1 MWYSVLQGGSLRV
14 SHFSQR
20 LIPRVVVCLAAWM
33 VWLLPL
39 AASAADFAVAPT
51 DLAFGSVPLGASA
64 SMAVTI
70 TNTSGVSQTP
80 NFSGGAPNDPV
91 NFGGF
96 QNCAGVPLPP
106 GGSCQF
112 TYEFHPTTLGAKS
125 SSTTIGINS
134 ENFSI
139 TMSGTGISPFSVTPT
154 NLNFGSVPLGASAS
168 LVVTIT
174 NTSGVSQTPNFS
186 GGAPNDPVN
195 FGGFQNCAG
204 VPLAPGG
211 SCQFTYEFHPTTLGA
226 KSSSTTIGINSENFS
241 ITMSGTGISAFSVT
255 PTNLNFGSVPLGAS
269 ASLAVT
275 ITNTSGVSQTPN
287 FAGGAPND
295 PVNFGGFQNCAGVP
309 LPPGGSC
316 QFTYEFHPT
325 TLGAKSSS
333 TTIGI
338 NSENF
343 SITMSG
349 TGGAF
354 NVAPLDVAFG
364 NVPLFASASMAVTIT
379 NVSGLSQTPTFTGG
393 APLDATNFGFSQNC
407 AGVTLPPGGTCTF
420 MYTFHPVTAGP
431 ISSSTTIGIDGN
443 DTPITLSGVGVA
455 VQPVPM
461 LDSGSL
467 GALAATLA
475 LIGLLVLNRRS

>member
-1 MWYSVLQGGSLRV
+1 MR
-14 SHFSQR
+14 R
-20 LIPRVVVCLAAWM
+20 RPAAPRRIL
-33 VWLLPL
+33 
-39 AASAADFAVAPT
+39 
-51 DLAFGSVPLGASA
+51 
-64 SMAVTI
+64 
-70 TNTSGVSQTP
+70 
-80 NFSGGAPNDPV
+80 
-91 NFGGF
+91 
-96 QNCAGVPLPP
+96 
-106 GGSCQF
+106 QF

-139 TMSGTGISPFSVTPT
+139 TMSGTGISAFSVTPT
-154 NLNFGSVPLGASAS
+154 NLNFGSVPEGASAS

-195 FGGFQNCAG
+195 FGGSQNCAG
-204 VPLAPGG
+204 VPLPPGG

-255 PTNLNFGSVPLGAS
+255 PTNLNFGSVPDGAS
-269 ASLAVT
+269 ASLVVT

-287 FAGGAPND
+287 FSGGAPND
-295 PVNFGGFQNCAGVP
+295 PVNFGGSQNCAGVP

-316 QFTYEFHPT
+316 QFAYEFHPT

-349 TGGAF
+349 TGISAFSVTPTNLNFGSVPEGASASLVVTIT
-354 NVAPLDVAFG
+354 NTSGVLANAQLLRGAPERSRQLRWLSELRNSDPAAPRRILPIHLRIPSDDARRKVLKHDYRHQQREFPDHYVGNRGRLQCGTTDVAFG
-364 NVPLFASASMAVTIT
+364 SVPL
-379 NVSGLSQTPTFTGG
+379 
-393 APLDATNFGFSQNC
+393 
-407 AGVTLPPGGTCTF
+407 
-420 MYTFHPVTAGP
+420 
-431 ISSSTTIGIDGN
+431 
-443 DTPITLSGVGVA
+443 
-455 VQPVPM
+455 
-461 LDSGSL
+461 
-467 GALAATLA
+467 ALL
-475 LIGLLVLNRRS
+475 RRWR

>member
-1 MWYSVLQGGSLRV
+1 MSGTGISRVQRDADESQLRQRSPRRFCVDRGDDHQHVGGLANAQLR
-14 SHFSQR
+14 R
-20 LIPRVVVCLAAWM
+20 
-33 VWLLPL
+33 
-39 AASAADFAVAPT
+39 
-51 DLAFGSVPLGASA
+51 
-64 SMAVTI
+64 
-70 TNTSGVSQTP
+70 
-80 NFSGGAPNDPV
+80 GAPNDPV

-134 ENFSI
+134 ENF
-139 TMSGTGISPFSVTPT
+139 
-154 NLNFGSVPLGASAS
+154 
-168 LVVTIT
+168 
-174 NTSGVSQTPNFS
+174 Q
-186 GGAPNDPVN
+186 
-195 FGGFQNCAG
+195 
-204 VPLAPGG
+204 
-211 SCQFTYEFHPTTLGA
+211 
-226 KSSSTTIGINSENFS
+226 
-241 ITMSGTGISAFSVT
+241 
-255 PTNLNFGSVPLGAS
+255 
-269 ASLAVT
+269 
-275 ITNTSGVSQTPN
+275 
-287 FAGGAPND
+287 
-295 PVNFGGFQNCAGVP
+295 
-309 LPPGGSC
+309 
-316 QFTYEFHPT
+316 
-325 TLGAKSSS
+325 
-333 TTIGI
+333 
-338 NSENF
+338 
-343 SITMSG
+343 ITMSG

-364 NVPLFASASMAVTIT
+364 SVPLCASASMAVTIT

>member
-1 MWYSVLQGGSLRV
+1 MWYPVLHGGSLRV

-51 DLAFGSVPLGASA
+51 DLAFGSVP
-64 SMAVTI
+64 
-70 TNTSGVSQTP
+70 
-80 NFSGGAPNDPV
+80 
-91 NFGGF
+91 
-96 QNCAGVPLPP
+96 
-106 GGSCQF
+106 
-112 TYEFHPTTLGAKS
+112 E
-125 SSTTIGINS
+125 
-134 ENFSI
+134 
-139 TMSGTGISPFSVTPT
+139 
-154 NLNFGSVPLGASAS
+154 GASAS

-195 FGGFQNCAG
+195 FGGSQNCAG
-204 VPLAPGG
+204 VPLPAGG
-211 SCQFTYEFHPTTLGA
+211 SCQFAYEFHPTTLGAKSSSTTIGINSENFSITMSGTGISAFSVTPTNLNFGSVPEGASASLVVTITNTSGVSQTPNFSGGAPNDPVNFGGSQNCAGVPLPAGGSCQFAYEFHPTTLGA

-269 ASLAVT
+269 ASLVVT

-287 FAGGAPND
+287 FSGGAPND
-295 PVNFGGFQNCAGVP
+295 PVNFGGSQNCAGVP
-309 LPPGGSC
+309 LPAGGSC
-316 QFTYEFHPT
+316 QFAYEFHPT

-364 NVPLFASASMAVTIT
+364 SVPLGASASMAVTIT

-443 DTPITLSGVGVA
+443 DIPITLSGVGVA